1 MTLVPHKN
9 ETLVAPITAL
19 QAISR
24 LSLVTQP
31 ASLNESKENPGILFI
46 GHIGQ
51 SSFRISRK
59 VNYPQNYL
67 PIIKGRI
74 EGSSRGCIIFIKY
87 RLFFSS
93 TLFFTFWT
101 SMTFLIGLFFTAFSK
116 DYLYASIAF
125 SSGIAN
131 YTVTLLNFNKQVKLS
146 RAALDRALKMDA

>member
-1 MTLVPHKN
+1 MTLIPHKN

-24 LSLVTQP
+24 LSFVTQP
-31 ASLNESKENPGILFI
+31 ASLNESKENPDILFV
-46 GHIGQ
+46 GHISK

-101 SMTFLIGLFFTAFSK
+101 SMTFLIGLFFIIFPRE
-116 DYLYASIAF
+116 YLYAAIAF
-125 SSGIAN
+125 SSGMAN
-131 YTVTLLNFNKQVKLS
+131 YTVTLLNFNRQVKLS
-146 RAALDRALKMDA
+146 RATLDKALKMDT

>member
-1 MTLVPHKN
+1 MTLIPHKN

-67 PIIKGRI
+67 PIIRGSI

-101 SMTFLIGLFFTAFSK
+101 SMTFLIGLFFTIFSR
-116 DYLYASIAF
+116 DYWYAAIAF

-146 RAALDRALKMDA
+146 RAALDKALKMDT

>member
-1 MTLVPHKN
+1 MTLIPHKN

-19 QAISR
+19 QALSR

-31 ASLNESKENPGILFI
+31 AGLSQSHKSPDILFV
-46 GHIGQ
+46 GHIGK

-67 PIIKGRI
+67 PIIKGKI

-93 TLFFTFWT
+93 ILFFTFWT
-101 SMTFLIGLFFTAFSK
+101 GMTMLIGLFFIFFPK
-116 DYLYASIAF
+116 EYGYAIIAF
-125 SSGIAN
+125 SSGVAN
-131 YTVTLLNFNKQVKLS
+131 YVVTLLNFNKQVKLS
-146 RAALDRALKMDA
+146 RAALDEALNMSA

>member
-1 MTLVPHKN
+1 MTLIPHKN

-19 QAISR
+19 QVISR

-31 ASLNESKENPGILFI
+31 ASLNISKAKPGTLFV
-46 GHIGQ
+46 GHIST

-67 PIIKGRI
+67 PMIKGRI

-101 SMTFLIGLFFTAFSK
+101 SMTILIGLFFTLFLKEYGYAVVAF
-116 DYLYASIAF
+116 A
-125 SSGIAN
+125 SGIAN
-131 YTVTLLNFNKQVKLS
+131 YIVTLLNFNKQVRLS
-146 RAALDRALKMDA
+146 RAALDEALKMET